1 MPSRIPGAAEAT
13 GPRIGAVRVS
23 VVIPAFRAAATIGQ
37 TLTALAAQDLSE
49 DFEVIVS
56 LDGPDDGTAAVAASH
71 ERVDTVVPALEGSRG
86 AGAARNRG
94 AARARGSV
102 LAFTDAD
109 CMPLPDWL
117 SRGMACLDGADL
129 VQGAVRMLPGSAPG
143 PFDRSVVVDRESG
156 WFETAN
162 LLLRRELFERL
173 GGFEDWL
180 PLQSRGGEPG
190 RPMGE
195 DVWLGW
201 RARRAG
207 ARVSFC
213 PECVVHHAV
222 IRRSA
227 VEYVAENARRVH
239 FPALAR
245 RIPEL
250 RRHTFFARCFLDRR
264 TASFDAALL
273 GLMLGAVCR
282 RGWPLAAA
290 LPYAAT
296 VSRRASRGHPRSA
309 KVVLA
314 DVAADFLSF
323 GSLAAG
329 SARARTLLI

>member
-1 MPSRIPGAAEAT
+1 M
-13 GPRIGAVRVS
+13 RVS
-23 VVIPAFRAAATIGQ
+23 VVIPAFRASATIGQ
-37 TLTALAAQDLSE
+37 TLTALGEQDLSE
-49 DFEVIVS
+49 DFEVIVA
-56 LDGPDDGTAAVAASH
+56 LDGADDGTAAAAAAH
-71 ERVDTVVPALEGSRG
+71 ERVDRLVPALEGLRG

-94 AARARGSV
+94 AAQARGSV

-109 CMPLPDWL
+109 CVPLPDWL
-117 SRGMACLDGADL
+117 SRGLACLDGADL
-129 VQGAVRMLPGSAPG
+129 VQGAVRLPPGSAPG
-143 PFDRSVVVDRESG
+143 PFDRSLVVDRETG
-156 WFETAN
+156 LFETAN
-162 LLLRRELFERL
+162 LLVDRELFEGL

-180 PLQSRGGEPG
+180 PLESGRGEPG

-207 ARVSFC
+207 ARVGFC
-213 PECVVHHAV
+213 ADCTVYHAV

-227 VEYVAENARRVH
+227 AEFVAEHARRVH
-239 FPALAR
+239 FPELAR

-250 RRHTFFARCFLDRR
+250 RRSTFFARFFLDRR

-273 GLMLGAVCR
+273 GFLVAVARHR
-282 RGWPLAAA
+282 RWPLMAA

-296 VSRRASRGHPRSA
+296 VSRRASWRHPRTA

-314 DVAADFLSF
+314 DVAADLVSF

-329 SARARTLLI
+329 SARARTMLI